1 MCNHHLGGANLAPMT
16 LFSLMCHTTD
26 NQFLHQIVWMNW
38 NHSSY
43 CNSIL
48 LMRPISYEMQRTILS
63 RSIYLLEALQ
73 KFDRSLIKSF
83 VIQILVAI
91 RIHTRTCLRPNDYW
105 NQPYMSVSNL
115 ALGSPWIKCARQRC
129 SLHFR
134 KQGTVHFASTKLTL
148 LKNRTKWSPDML
160 KPRHI
165 GGQMNNKYHHELLK

>member
-1 MCNHHLGGANLAPMT
+1 MCNHQLGGANLDPRT

-26 NQFLHQIVWMNW
+26 NQFLLQIVWMNW

-91 RIHTRTCLRPNDYW
+91 RIHTRRRAINVSEPWTYFFRVSSLAYPN
-105 NQPYMSVSNL
+105 L
-115 ALGSPWIKCARQRC
+115 LGKKGYVVVVVLESILEHAFGPMTIEINHIC
-129 SLHFR
+129 
-134 KQGTVHFASTKLTL
+134 VYSTWL
-148 LKNRTKWSPDML
+148 
-160 KPRHI
+160 
-165 GGQMNNKYHHELLK
+165 